1 MDHMIGNTLILSK
14 KFGTIKLDSYPHISL
29 IDLFLDMKIR
39 KIKRISILNY
49 IDYVKKDAIHT
60 IEKELGWRNYGGKH
74 YESVYTR
81 FFQLYIFPKK
91 FGFYKRKSHLSRLI
105 VSDQITR
112 EQALNELKKSL
123 SKQKIIGERYEF
135 CLK

>member
-49 IDYVKKDAIHT
+49 IDYVKKMLFT
-60 IEKELGWRNYGGKH
+60 
-74 YESVYTR
+74 
-81 FFQLYIFPKK
+81 Q
-91 FGFYKRKSHLSRLI
+91 
-105 VSDQITR
+105 
-112 EQALNELKKSL
+112 LKKN
-123 SKQKIIGERYEF
+123 
-135 CLK
+135 